1 MTWRTAVSFKT
12 LSGLSDRSTMKII
25 AMESSDCEPTKTLS
39 NMSTFLVNLLSKNPF
54 CFENI
59 LWKEHKNSKI
69 YWPLT
74 WDCKRCF
81 SFLWCIWLFLDI
93 LCKMCW
99 KDEKQK
105 NKTKQKKHLTLDEKR
120 YKLLNLVDFEIFIIK
135 L

>member
-1 MTWRTAVSFKT
+1 MTWRTAVIFKT

-25 AMESSDCEPTKTLS
+25 TMESSDCKPTKTS
-39 NMSTFLVNLLSKNPF
+39 SKMSTFLVNLLSKNPF
-54 CFENI
+54 CYENI
-59 LWKEHKNSKI
+59 LWKEHKNSRI

-81 SFLWCIWLFLDI
+81 SCLWCIWLLLDI